1 MQRNWQPKPGE
12 QVVRR
17 PRPQETRPVTV
28 RIPIRT
34 PRLRPIINS
43 PTTLIG
49 GLTILIAIGTLLLML
64 PFASTTGEWSS
75 PMDALFTATS
85 AATVTGLVVVDT
97 PTHWSYA
104 GQAIIWLLILVGGLG
119 WMTMAGFIYILLG
132 QRITLPQRMAFR
144 EGLGDSRIGGILRA
158 IRNLMIT
165 ALALQLAGGVL
176 LTVRFA
182 GSLDVSLPEAAWL
195 GVFQAVSGFNNAGFT
210 TLPDS
215 QSLSAFRE
223 DLFTLG
229 VMAFLI
235 MLGGLSFAVMSELV
249 RVRRFT
255 RFSLDTKIIV
265 VASVALWALGAF
277 VVFGFEYNRPETLG
291 SMPLGQKIVHSVFE
305 SITARAAGFST
316 INTGVLNS
324 ATIFFIMGLMF
335 IGTASA
341 SAGGGI
347 RLNTLGVLVAT
358 ILSSIR
364 GSDHVTAFGREVSP
378 FQVHRAIAVVSLGL
392 LLVFVVAF
400 ILTGTE
406 GAHLS
411 FINLLFET
419 FSAVGTVGLSTGV
432 TPDLSVVGQLLIIVT
447 MVVGRIGPLALG
459 LALVHHEGKTPL
471 YRYPRERVRIG

>member
-1 MQRNWQPKPGE
+1 MQRNWQPKPGDP
-12 QVVRR
+12 VVRR
-17 PRPQETRPVTV
+17 PRVQETRPVTI
-28 RIPIRT
+28 RIPLRA
-34 PRLRPIINS
+34 PRLRPINS
-43 PTTLIG
+43 PITLIG
-49 GLTILIAIGTLLLML
+49 GLTALIVIGTVLLML
-64 PFASTTGEWSS
+64 PFASASGEWSS
-75 PMDALFTATS
+75 FMDALFTATS
-85 AATVTGLVVVDT
+85 AATVTGLVVVNT
-97 PTHWSYA
+97 PTHWSFA

-144 EGLGDSRIGGILRA
+144 EGLGDTRIGGILRA
-158 IRNLMIT
+158 IRNLMVT
-165 ALALQLAGGVL
+165 ALALQLVGGLL
-176 LTVRFA
+176 LTVNFA
-182 GSLDVSLPEAAWL
+182 ASLDVSVGEAAWH

-210 TLPDS
+210 TLPNS
-215 QSLSAFRE
+215 ESLSAFQ
-223 DLFTLG
+223 DDMVTLG
-229 VMAFLI
+229 IMAFLI
-235 MLGGLSFAVMSELV
+235 MAGGLSFAVISDLV
-249 RVRRFT
+249 RVRRFS

-265 VASVALWALGAF
+265 MASVGLWALGAL
-277 VVFGFEYNRPETLG
+277 VVLGFEYDRPETLG
-291 SMPLGQKIVHSVFE
+291 GMPLGQKFVHAAFE

-347 RLNTLGVLVAT
+347 RLNTLGVVAAT
-358 ILSSIR
+358 IIASIR
-364 GSDHVTAFGREVSP
+364 GQDHVTAFGREVSP
-378 FQVHRAIAVVSLGL
+378 FQVHRAIAVVTLGF

-400 ILTGTE
+400 VLTGTE
-406 GAHLS
+406 SRHES

-432 TPDLSVVGQLLIIVT
+432 TPDLSVVGRLLIIVT

>member
-1 MQRNWQPKPGE
+1 MF
-12 QVVRR
+12 
-17 PRPQETRPVTV
+17 
-28 RIPIRT
+28 
-34 PRLRPIINS
+34 
-43 PTTLIG
+43 
-49 GLTILIAIGTLLLML
+49 
-64 PFASTTGEWSS
+64 PFASTTGEWTSL
-75 PMDALFTATS
+75 MDALFTATS

-104 GQAIIWLLILVGGLG
+104 GQAVIWLLILVGGLG

-144 EGLGDSRIGGILRA
+144 EGLGDTRIGGILRA
-158 IRNLMIT
+158 IRNLMVT
-165 ALALQLAGGVL
+165 ALVLQLIGGVL

-182 GSLDVSLPEAAWL
+182 GSLDVSFPEAAWL
-195 GVFQAVSGFNNAGFT
+195 GLFQAVSGFNNAGFT

-215 QSLSAFRE
+215 HSLSAFRE

-265 VASVALWALGAF
+265 VASVVLWALGAL
-277 VVFGFEYNRPETLG
+277 VVFGFEYDRPETLG
-291 SMPLGQKIVHSVFE
+291 SMSLGQKIVHSVFE

-316 INTGVLNS
+316 IDTGVLNS

-358 ILSSIR
+358 ILASMR

-406 GAHLS
+406 GGHTS
-411 FINLLFET
+411 FINVLFEA

-471 YRYPRERVRIG
+471 YRFPRERVRIG

>member
-1 MQRNWQPKPGE
+1 MQRNWQPKPGDP
-12 QVVRR
+12 VVRR
-17 PRPQETRPVTV
+17 PRVQETRPVTI
-28 RIPIRT
+28 RIPLRT
-34 PRLRPIINS
+34 PRLRPINS
-43 PTTLIG
+43 PMTLIG
-49 GLTILIAIGTLLLML
+49 GLTALIAIGTVLLML
-64 PFASTTGEWSS
+64 PFASASGEWSS
-75 PMDALFTATS
+75 PMSALFTATS

-97 PTHWSYA
+97 PTHWSFA

-144 EGLGDSRIGGILRA
+144 EGLGDTRIGGILRA
-158 IRNLMIT
+158 IRNLMVT
-165 ALALQLAGGVL
+165 ALALQLVGGLL
-176 LTVRFA
+176 LTINFA
-182 GSLDVSLPEAAWL
+182 ASLGMSLPEAAWH

-223 DLFTLG
+223 DLVTLG

-235 MLGGLSFAVMSELV
+235 MLGGLSFAVISDLV
-249 RVRRFT
+249 RVRRFS

-265 VASVALWALGAF
+265 VASVALWALGAL
-277 VVFGFEYNRPETLG
+277 VVFGFEYDRPETLG
-291 SMPLGQKIVHSVFE
+291 AMPLGQKVVHAAFE

-347 RLNTLGVLVAT
+347 RLNTLGVVVAT
-358 ILSSIR
+358 IVASIR
-364 GSDHVTAFGREVSP
+364 GQDHVTAFGREVSP
-378 FQVHRAIAVVSLGL
+378 FQVHRAIAVTILGF

-406 GAHLS
+406 SAHEP
-411 FINLLFET
+411 FINLLFEV
-419 FSAVGTVGLSTGV
+419 FSAVGTVGLSTGI
-432 TPDLSVVGQLLIIVT
+432 TPDLSVVGQLMIIVT

-459 LALVHHEGKTPL
+459 LALVHHEGRSPL
-471 YRYPRERVRIG
+471 YRYPTERVRIG

>member
-34 PRLRPIINS
+34 PRLRPINS

-64 PFASTTGEWSS
+64 PFASASGEWSS

-144 EGLGDSRIGGILRA
+144 EGLGDTRLGGILRA

-265 VASVALWALGAF
+265 VASVALWALGAM

-316 INTGVLNS
+316 IDTGVLNS

-406 GAHLS
+406 GSHT
-411 FINLLFET
+411 FINLLFEA

>member
-1 MQRNWQPKPGE
+1 
-12 QVVRR
+12 
-17 PRPQETRPVTV
+17 
-28 RIPIRT
+28 
-34 PRLRPIINS
+34 
-43 PTTLIG
+43 
-49 GLTILIAIGTLLLML
+49 
-64 PFASTTGEWSS
+64 
-75 PMDALFTATS
+75 
-85 AATVTGLVVVDT
+85 
-97 PTHWSYA
+97 PTHWSFA

-144 EGLGDSRIGGILRA
+144 EGLGDTRIGGILRA
-158 IRNLMIT
+158 IRNLMVT
-165 ALALQLAGGVL
+165 ALALQLVGGVI
-176 LTVRFA
+176 LTINFA
-182 GSLDVSLPEAAWL
+182 ASLDMSLPEAAWH

-223 DLFTLG
+223 DLVTLG

-235 MLGGLSFAVMSELV
+235 MLGGLSFAVISDLV
-249 RVRRFT
+249 RVRRFS

-265 VASVALWALGAF
+265 VASVALWALGAL
-277 VVFGFEYNRPETLG
+277 VVFGFEYDRPETLG
-291 SMPLGQKIVHSVFE
+291 AMPLGQKVVHAAFE

-347 RLNTLGVLVAT
+347 RLNTLGVVVAT
-358 ILSSIR
+358 IVASIR
-364 GSDHVTAFGREVSP
+364 GQDHVTAFGREVSP
-378 FQVHRAIAVVSLGL
+378 FQVHRAIAVTILGF

-406 GAHLS
+406 SGHES
-411 FINLLFET
+411 FINLLFEV
-419 FSAVGTVGLSTGV
+419 FSAVGTVGLSTGI
-432 TPDLSVVGQLLIIVT
+432 TPDLSVVGQLMIIVT

-459 LALVHHEGKTPL
+459 LALVHHEGRSPL
-471 YRYPRERVRIG
+471 YRYPTERVRIG